1 MSSKCDNIMLIGE
14 FNAEPTET
22 TVYVFC
28 ETYNLT
34 NLVKKKDILKAQVN

>member
-1 MSSKCDNIMLIGE
+1 MLIGE

-34 NLVKKKDILKAQVN
+34 NLVKEKDISKAQVN